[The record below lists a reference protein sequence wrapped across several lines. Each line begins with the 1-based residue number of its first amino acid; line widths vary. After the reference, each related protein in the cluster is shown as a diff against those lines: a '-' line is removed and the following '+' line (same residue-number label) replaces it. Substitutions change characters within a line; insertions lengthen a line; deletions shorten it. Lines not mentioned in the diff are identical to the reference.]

1 MITDIQKLIDD
12 AINEDVTYQ
21 SKPLDLRNQRTYAV
35 KVVIES
41 HHDTRLK
48 ADTPF
53 VRRQWFAGR
62 C

>member
-35 KVVIES
+35 KVVTEP
-41 HHDTRLK
+41 HHSTRLK
-48 ADTPF
+48 TDTLL
-53 VRRQWFAGR
+53 VWRQWSFGR

>member
-35 KVVIES
+35 KVVTES
-41 HHDTRLK
+41 HHSTRSK
-48 ADTPF
+48 ANTL
-53 VRRQWFAGR
+53 
-62 C
+62 

>member
-35 KVVIES
+35 KVVTGS
-41 HHDTRLK
+41 HHNTRLK
-48 ADTPF
+48 ANTLS